1 MKIEIKK
8 DIYEEICN
16 LLNKSR
22 ESIISS
28 VNSTMTK
35 TYYLIKRVRYT
46 KLMIGSGLD
55 YVQTFR
61 LMRGVL
67 DIPAYKEMIENI
79 IA

>member
-1 MKIEIKK
+1 
-8 DIYEEICN
+8 
-16 LLNKSR
+16 
-22 ESIISS
+22 
-28 VNSTMTK
+28 MTK